1 MHRDFLPVGTCN
13 GRLHGLGI
21 LCAEVENMADFD
33 TTRRN
38 TEFFRHRRFIFAH
51 IDHFL
56 GRGIERSPILEDR
69 PEIATEISVAAGN
82 GLIEQAL
89 VAEHG
94 AFARIGQH
102 DPFMAEIA
110 ANGARIGAH
119 RNGRQP
125 HAGIGP
131 HIGHE
136 HPFIGLHRVFLV
148 EVEGIS
154 VLHQE
159 FPGPHR
165 AKARSDLVAELPLD
179 VVEVQRQVLVGFH
192 IGPEDIGD
200 HFLVGRAIEEFALMP
215 VLDAQ
220 HLLAVGV
227 VAPRLAP
234 EIGGLDGGHQKL
246 DRAGA
251 ILLLLDDL
259 LHLHE
264 HLVAERQPGIEAGG
278 LLTDHAGTQHQPMR
292 DNFGFLG
299 NVTQHRQEIAGKAHG
314 NSEERMIDSRVSL
327 MPTQIASVHS
337 MQACKLCRI
346 CVTG

>member
-1 MHRDFLPVGTCN
+1 M
-13 GRLHGLGI
+13 
-21 LCAEVENMADFD
+21 
-33 TTRRN
+33 
-38 TEFFRHRRFIFAH
+38 
-51 IDHFL
+51 
-56 GRGIERSPILEDR
+56 
-69 PEIATEISVAAGN
+69 
-82 GLIEQAL
+82 
-89 VAEHG
+89 
-94 AFARIGQH
+94 
-102 DPFMAEIA
+102 
-110 ANGARIGAH
+110 
-119 RNGRQP
+119 
-125 HAGIGP
+125 
-131 HIGHE
+131 
-136 HPFIGLHRVFLV
+136 V
-148 EVEGIS
+148 EVE
-154 VLHQE
+154 
-159 FPGPHR
+159 
-165 AKARSDLVAELPLD
+165 
-179 VVEVQRQVLVGFH
+179 RQVLVGLD
-192 IGPEDIGD
+192 IGPDDLGD
-200 HFLVGRAIEEFALMP
+200 HLLVGRTVEHVAVVA

-346 CVTG
+346 YLADRKTLVRVPANKTKAAQTAGRRQRQGRSVGSRFVARLRPTYCRTNSFKQGLVPCFFVSGSCVYGRFSNVHTNCNGAARYGLRAAFRSHCLQGQTDFRHARGGGNERQHKVHAR